1 MPSVESVVGAGC
13 FLAVVDEVAVAV
25 ADTSVVVGA
34 DEDVD
39 TVVQAFAA
47 YSAFVGDDAAVVVVV
62 VVVVAFDAEAAA
74 DSVAN
79 EGCFSGIYFHLHEKP
94 LNPQRLPVV

>member
-47 YSAFVGDDAAVVVVV
+47 YSAFVDDDSAVVV